1 MSHFTNL
8 VTLQKQK
15 THTLDEVDHR
25 GGSRILCRWGRRPS
39 RGRRQHTILSKFQKN
54 CMKSRK
60 FWAVGRG
67 APSPI
72 SDTGSVSDSCDILLR
87 VIVCHSPE
95 GREVILR
102 PAPRPRRPCS
112 EQPRS
117 LWQNPVLLPRF
128 LQHHHGS
135 KSVVTCHCPTNL
147 QNNKVFVSATND
159 MKN

>member
-1 MSHFTNL
+1 M
-8 VTLQKQK
+8 K
-15 THTLDEVDHR
+15 
-25 GGSRILCRWGRRPS
+25 CR
-39 RGRRQHTILSKFQKN
+39 KY
-54 CMKSRK
+54 
-60 FWAVGRG
+60 WAVGRG

-72 SDTGSVSDSCDILLR
+72 SDTGSVSDSCDVLLR

-95 GREVILR
+95 GREVIPR

-112 EQPRS
+112 EQLRS

-128 LQHHHGS
+128 SQHHHGS
-135 KSVVTCHCPTNL
+135 KSVVTCRCPTNL